1 VSRTAIVL
9 FNLGGPDSLDAV
21 KPFLFNLFSDPAI
34 LRVPGLVRGLLARLI
49 AGRRAPV
56 AREIY
61 AKMGGRSPILP
72 ETEAQAAALRDLLV
86 GDGELEV
93 AIAMRYWRPFAA
105 DAANQVAAFRPDHI
119 VLLPLYPQY
128 STTTTASSIADWQRA
143 AKAAGLERVPLHI
156 VCCYPTE
163 TGFIR
168 AQADAVAAALAQ
180 VPADMPVRVLFSAHG
195 LPKRVVDD
203 GDPYPHLVQRTAA
216 AIAERLG
223 RPGLDWLVSY
233 QSRVGPLEW
242 IGPATDAEVDRAGRD
257 KVALIVTPIAFVS
270 EHSETLVELDIE
282 YRHRA
287 EAAGVPR
294 YLRVPTAGVAPGFI
308 AGLAGLV
315 REALGRP
322 GIAPHGGRRLC
333 PAACSRCPIAA

>member
-1 VSRTAIVL
+1 MTRTAVVL

-21 KPFLFNLFSDPAI
+21 KPFLVNLFSDPAI

-49 AGRRAPV
+49 AGRRAPI

-61 AKMGGRSPILP
+61 RKLGGSSPILP
-72 ETEAQAAALRDLLV
+72 QTEAQAAALKAAL
-86 GDGELEV
+86 DGEVEV

-105 DAANQVAAFRPDHI
+105 EAAARVAAFRPDRI
-119 VLLPLYPQY
+119 VLLPLYPQF

-143 AKAAGLERVPLHI
+143 AKAVGIDRVPQHTI
-156 VCCYPTE
+156 CCYPAE
-163 TGFIR
+163 PGFVA
-168 AQADAVAAALAQ
+168 AQADAIAAVLGQ
-180 VPADMPVRVLFSAHG
+180 VPAGLPVRVLFSAHG
-195 LPKRVVDD
+195 LPKRIVDD
-203 GDPYPHLVQRTAA
+203 GDPYPYLVERTAA
-216 AIAERLG
+216 AIAAQLA

-242 IGPATDAEVDRAGRD
+242 IGPATDAEIDRAGRD
-257 KVALIVTPIAFVS
+257 KVALIVAPIAFVS

-287 EAAGVPR
+287 EEEGVPL
-294 YLRVPTAGVAPGFI
+294 YLRVPTAGVAPPFI

-315 REALGRP
+315 REALERP
-322 GIAPHGGRRLC
+322 GIAPLGGRRLC
-333 PAACSRCPIAA
+333 PPACGRCPVSG